1 MCSQFSKIV
10 KDQAE
15 KFYYQSVKA
24 LLRVKHNIQKDILF
38 QTTFNQSFD
47 QIANSQIIKSNQI
60 ADRSTWH

>member
-47 QIANSQIIKSNQI
+47 QIAKS
-60 ADRSTWH
+60 